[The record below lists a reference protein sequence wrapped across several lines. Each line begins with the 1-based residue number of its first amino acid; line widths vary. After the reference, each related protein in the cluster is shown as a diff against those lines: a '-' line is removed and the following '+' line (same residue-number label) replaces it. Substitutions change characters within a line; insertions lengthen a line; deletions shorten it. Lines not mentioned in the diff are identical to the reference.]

1 MNAIK
6 ATWKN
11 GQVVLDSPAEW
22 PDGRRLVVAEEPT
35 AEIRFMTEEEQR
47 DDPESVQRWI
57 AELQAIPPLPMT
69 PEQEA
74 EMLAWRQNAKEFN
87 LEAVRRQMQEGIR

>member
-1 MNAIK
+1 MSIVK

-11 GQVVLDSPAEW
+11 GRIVPDEPVNWQEGSRLIIREELPAE
-22 PDGRRLVVAEEPT
+22 VH
-35 AEIRFMTEEEQR
+35 FMTEEEQA
-47 DDPESVQRWI
+47 DDAEAIQRWI

-69 PEQEA
+69 AEQEA